1 MHAKVENNNV
11 ITLFSELPKSHI
23 LPTGE
28 TVCGFDLLADAER
41 IEKAGIY
48 PIVNLTPE
56 YVAATHELGE
66 AVYTVKANCVEL
78 VYQIIEKSLT
88 ATDVEA
94 RLIEFAA
101 QKDFDLNETDKM
113 LKSGVQTWIDEAT
126 TFNQLWTQTW
136 QAFYAGQPLP
146 ELIWS

>member
-1 MHAKVENNNV
+1 MYAKVENNNV
-11 ITLFSELPKSHI
+11 TNIYAELPKSHI

-28 TVCGFDLLADAER
+28 TVCGFDLLTDAER

-56 YVAATHELGE
+56 YATATHKLGE
-66 AVYTVKANCVEL
+66 AVYTVKTDCVEL
-78 VYQIIEKSLT
+78 AYQILEKQLT
-88 ATDVEA
+88 ASDVEA

-113 LKSGVQTWIDEAT
+113 LNSGIQEWIDEAT

-136 QAFYAGQPLP
+136 QAFYANQPLP
-146 ELIWS
+146 QLVW